1 MHTGGSRGP
10 APLLLRPADAPAARG
25 GEQHAPRQRLPPGCW
40 LLVLVICSCL
50 SVMAIIGSRQRDE
63 GVLAH
68 TGACRAAVAKLRA
81 ERRAS
86 RILPLCLLQT
96 PCCTRQ
102 NSGAAQC
109 THPLLARRARQ
120 QQRGAWCQAAWHHGP
135 RLNRPVKMHTAGPLE
150 PDTDAAWG
158 LAAKPDWQPFEKL
171 AIGAHTPLCSCLQLP
186 RLVPPVGPSPVR

>member
-1 MHTGGSRGP
+1 MLCEWCQCHTSSQCQELRPRLGKRPEAWKTAHAQILAHSAAACDDVHSGGSRGP

-120 QQRGAWCQAAWHHGP
+120 QQRGAWCQAACAP
-135 RLNRPVKMHTAGPLE
+135 RPRDLHRRQDAHCRP
-150 PDTDAAWG
+150 
-158 LAAKPDWQPFEKL
+158 
-171 AIGAHTPLCSCLQLP
+171 S
-186 RLVPPVGPSPVR
+186 